1 MAAWTAANISELVL
15 MSSNHSRSSS
25 DLAPPLVNRRDLRH
39 DVDAGGQPAFH
50 QTAPD
55 FAGFFVTA
63 YCAKYDL
70 FASHIKSAV
79 GRRWEFVKDPASK
92 GRSMLTQIKFGTS
105 GWRAVMAEEFTFA
118 NVRRAVEG
126 IARYV
131 VLQKPQG
138 ARVIVGRDP
147 RFLGETFCS
156 MAAEILAAHG
166 ITPLVVAEP
175 APTPAF
181 AYAVIQSKADGVIN
195 FTASHNPP
203 EYNGIKF
210 STPDGCPALP
220 EVTKKIEAEIVAG
233 DNPPS
238 TMEAASADKGTLDPK
253 PMYLKRLGEIID
265 LEAIRKAGVR
275 VAFDPMWGAARG
287 YSDELLRS
295 AGADVATVHDYR
307 DVLFGGHAPEP
318 DDHLLED
325 LRIKMR
331 ETGAQIGIATDGDAD
346 RFGIVDGDG
355 TFLQPNYVIAL
366 LFDYLVESRG
376 WKNGV
381 AKSVATTNLIN
392 ALAEKHG
399 VELYETPVGFKYI
412 GELIMQDKIAIGGE
426 ESAGLSIRHHVP
438 EKDGL
443 LAGLLCCEAVAKR
456 GKPLGEQLKA
466 ISNQVGSYYPQR
478 ENFRLTPEVKGKFTE
493 KLRVDPKEF
502 VGHSVSQVVRTDG
515 LKLLF
520 DDGSWVC
527 YRLSGT
533 EPVVRVYTEARSER
547 GSEKLSTAA
556 KNWIFE

>member
-1 MAAWTAANISELVL
+1 MV
-15 MSSNHSRSSS
+15 
-25 DLAPPLVNRRDLRH
+25 
-39 DVDAGGQPAFH
+39 
-50 QTAPD
+50 
-55 FAGFFVTA
+55 
-63 YCAKYDL
+63 
-70 FASHIKSAV
+70 
-79 GRRWEFVKDPASK
+79 
-92 GRSMLTQIKFGTS
+92 QIKFGTS

-118 NVRRAVEG
+118 NVRRAVSG

-131 VLQKPQG
+131 VSQKPQG

-156 MAAEILAAHG
+156 MAAEILSAEG

-175 APTPAF
+175 APTPSF
-181 AYAVIQSKADGVIN
+181 AYAVIQLKADGVIN

-220 EVTKKIEAEIVAG
+220 EVTKKIEAEIAAG
-233 DNPPS
+233 DSAAHVSQKRRDVGHPPIGNA
-238 TMEAASADKGTLDPK
+238 EKETLDPK
-253 PMYLKRLGEIID
+253 PAYLKRLGEIID

-295 AGADVATVHDYR
+295 AGVQVATVHDYR

-318 DDHLLED
+318 DDHLLEG
-325 LRIKMR
+325 LRKKMH
-331 ETGAQIGIATDGDAD
+331 ETGAQVGIATDGDAD
-346 RFGIVDGDG
+346 RFGIVDADG

-392 ALAEKHG
+392 ALARKHG
-399 VELYETPVGFKYI
+399 VELHETPVGFKYI

-443 LAGLLCCEAVAKR
+443 LAGLLSCEAVARR

-466 ISNQVGSYYPQR
+466 LCNQVGSYYPR
-478 ENFRLTPEVKGKFTE
+478 RDNFRLTPAVKEKFTE
-493 KLRVDPKEF
+493 KLKADPRELC
-502 VGHSVSQVVRTDG
+502 GHAVSQVVRTDG
-515 LKLLF
+515 LKLVF
-520 DDGSWVC
+520 SDGSWVC

-533 EPVVRVYTEARSER
+533 EPVVRVYSEARSEK
-547 GSEKLSTAA
+547 GLEKLSTAA
-556 KNWIFE
+556 QHWIFE